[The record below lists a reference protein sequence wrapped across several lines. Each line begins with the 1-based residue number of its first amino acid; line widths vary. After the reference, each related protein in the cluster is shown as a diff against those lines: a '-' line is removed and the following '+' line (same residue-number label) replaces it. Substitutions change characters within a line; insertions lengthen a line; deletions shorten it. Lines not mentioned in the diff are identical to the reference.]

1 MSNPPPLS
9 RVREFIVVGG
19 GIAGC
24 TVAYELARRGRQVT
38 LLEQSTLAH
47 AASGR
52 NMGLLL
58 NQVEPAAAQI
68 MEASVAVYRE
78 LAAAA
83 DIGLRQVDQLLLACD
98 EGQLR
103 VATARVGALREVG
116 AEVREV
122 DPADLRAALPAL
134 DGAIAGGAVVSGAWA
149 LDPAAATRAF
159 AEAARAAGA
168 EVRSPVRVAGP
179 LHPGGVLTDA
189 GGIAADAVVL
199 ATGPWLADL
208 APGVPVRG
216 ASGWCMRTGPLP
228 LPVPWVIEEMSWP
241 DQEELGR
248 AASPPTLAELAG
260 GGYDAPAADA
270 VALAPQPAGDALLGT
285 SLAPSLLGAVEGLG
299 MPQRLARR
307 ALRVLP
313 GLREL
318 RVVSA
323 WFGTRPMT
331 PDGMPV
337 CGPIAEGV
345 WVHGGHGS
353 VGMQAGPATARWLV
367 DAMLGGESHPDLEAF
382 SPARFG

>member
-1 MSNPPPLS
+1 LS
-9 RVREFIVVGG
+9 RVRDFIVVGG

-24 TVAYELARRGRQVT
+24 TVAYELARRGRKVT

-58 NQVEPAAAQI
+58 NQVEPLAVRI
-68 MEASVAVYRE
+68 MGTSVEIYRE
-78 LAAAA
+78 LAAGHDLAM
-83 DIGLRQVDQLLLACD
+83 RQVDQLLLASD
-98 EGQLR
+98 EAQLEVTSAS
-103 VATARVGALREVG
+103 VAGLRGVG
-116 AEVREV
+116 AEVRDV
-122 DPADLRAALPAL
+122 DRAELRAALPAL
-134 DGAIAGGAVVSGAWA
+134 SAGIAGGAVVSGAWA

-159 AEAARAAGA
+159 AEAARGAGA

-179 LHPGGVLTDA
+179 LRPGGVLTDA
-189 GGIAADAVVL
+189 GGVAADVVVV
-199 ATGPWLADL
+199 ATGPWLAEL

-228 LPVPWVIEEMSWP
+228 FPIPWVIEEMSWP

-248 AASPPTLAELAG
+248 AATPPTLAELAG

-285 SLAPSLLGAVEGLG
+285 SLAPSLLGAVEGVG
-299 MPQRLARR
+299 MPERLARR

-323 WFGTRPMT
+323 WAGTRPMT

-337 CGPIAEGV
+337 CGQIADGV

-367 DAMLGGESHPDLEAF
+367 DAILGGEPQPELEAL
-382 SPARFG
+382 SPARFR

>member
-58 NQVEPAAAQI
+58 NQVEPLAVRV
-68 MEASVAVYRE
+68 MGTSVEIYRE
-78 LAAAA
+78 LAG
-83 DIGLRQVDQLLLACD
+83 DDFGMRQVDQLLLASH
-98 EGQLR
+98 ESQLEVTSMS
-103 VATARVGALREVG
+103 VAGLRAVGT
-116 AEVREV
+116 EVREV
-122 DPADLRAALPAL
+122 DPAELREALPAL
-134 DGAIAGGAVVSGAWA
+134 SGGVAGGAIVSGAWA

-168 EVRSPVRVAGP
+168 EIRTPVRVARP
-179 LHPGGVLTDA
+179 VARGGVLTDQ
-189 GGIAADAVVL
+189 GRIAADAVVL
-199 ATGPWLADL
+199 ATGPWLMEL
-208 APGVPVRG
+208 APDLPVRG
-216 ASGWCMRTGPLP
+216 ASGWCMRTGRLP

-241 DQEELGR
+241 DALELGR
-248 AASPPTLAELAG
+248 VARPPTLAELAG
-260 GGYDAPAADA
+260 GGHDAPVADA

-285 SLAPSLLGAVEGLG
+285 SLARSLLGAVEGLG
-299 MPQRLARR
+299 MPERLAQR

-318 RVVSA
+318 PVLAAWSA
-323 WFGTRPMT
+323 MRPMT

-337 CGPIAEGV
+337 CGPVADGV

-367 DAMLGGESHPDLEAF
+367 DTILGGESHPGLEAF
-382 SPARFG
+382 SPARFE